1 MFWDSLSHWAI
12 SLTSSIFSVSQ
23 LNKFKISL
31 PLAKNSAN
39 WRHWWIYVG
48 LGLALSI
55 SISGNLC
62 AADLKFSES
71 EPGEPGVGWQNSPFL
86 KSEIPL
92 ITSWGDPNDEEKEP
106 KNLLP
111 PPIDAQYTIAPGDTL
126 RQVLAK
132 FDIGRIETARVIKSL
147 SKTFK
152 PRNLRPGH
160 RLILQIQSPLP
171 PETQKKL
178 VSIDFTAD
186 AKTDIAVIRDGRGDF
201 VAQRHNRELGRRLAY
216 GEGIITS
223 SLYQAGTDEGI
234 PARALINMI
243 KVFSFDVDFQRDI
256 QQNDE
261 FALFYERLTDETGTI
276 AEIGPVIFA
285 RLKLRRREVKLYRFK
300 LKKGEIDYFDNQG
313 RSVKKFLLSTPTDGA
328 RISSGFGRRRHPI
341 LGYSKLHKGIDFAAP
356 RGTPVYAAGNG
367 IIEIAKRYGSYGNY
381 VRIRHKNHYKTAY
394 AHLKGFGPGIKSGI
408 RVRQRRVIGYIGS
421 TGRSTGP
428 HLHYEVIYKNRH
440 VNPRG
445 VRIPTGIQLAGKEYK
460 RFKAERKKIDRSM
473 ILLRKKN
480 ATDAKIDNY

>member
-1 MFWDSLSHWAI
+1 
-12 SLTSSIFSVSQ
+12 
-23 LNKFKISL
+23 
-31 PLAKNSAN
+31 
-39 WRHWWIYVG
+39 
-48 LGLALSI
+48 
-55 SISGNLC
+55 
-62 AADLKFSES
+62 
-71 EPGEPGVGWQNSPFL
+71 
-86 KSEIPL
+86 
-92 ITSWGDPNDEEKEP
+92 
-106 KNLLP
+106 
-111 PPIDAQYTIAPGDTL
+111 
-126 RQVLAK
+126 
-132 FDIGRIETARVIKSL
+132 
-147 SKTFK
+147 
-152 PRNLRPGH
+152 
-160 RLILQIQSPLP
+160 
-171 PETQKKL
+171 
-178 VSIDFTAD
+178 
-186 AKTDIAVIRDGRGDF
+186 
-201 VAQRHNRELGRRLAY
+201 
-216 GEGIITS
+216 
-223 SLYQAGTDEGI
+223 
-234 PARALINMI
+234 MI

-256 QQNDE
+256 KQNDE

-341 LGYSKLHKGIDFAAP
+341 LGYSKLHKGVDFAAP